1 MDVVKGIVMVESEQN
16 ASRVDM
22 TRRVEANRI
31 VLITNRP
38 PSVHCIVSL
47 YYTKTYQS
55 REWRRGAQ
63 GDLPKPRYA
72 SITLTVEP

>member
-22 TRRVEANRI
+22 TRRVEATRI

-38 PSVHCIVSL
+38 PSVVSL